1 MISDFFYLHTNKT
14 IIFKKNATLPDESEM
29 APSGFVVHVW
39 PFSSE
44 WTRVEW
50 VQMLLEARA
59 LEADPAEIE
68 RIEKH
73 GAVTYDD
80 YMQYARAAMTSVTVN
95 TGSEGMEVVL
105 TGKGE
110 DDGPEIEA
118 RGGDVV
124 DALVAFLK
132 T

>member
-14 IIFKKNATLPDESEM
+14 IIFKKTATPPDESEM
-29 APSGFVVHVW
+29 APSGFVEHVW
-39 PFSSE
+39 PFSNE

-59 LEADPAEIE
+59 LEADPRDIE

-73 GAVTYDD
+73 GDITSAD
-80 YMQYARAAMTSVTVN
+80 YWQYAKAAMTTAGVTEDG
-95 TGSEGMEVVL
+95 TVVL
-105 TGKGE
+105 IGKG
-110 DDGPEIEA
+110 DDNGPEIEA
-118 RGGDVV
+118 RGGNIV

-132 T
+132 A